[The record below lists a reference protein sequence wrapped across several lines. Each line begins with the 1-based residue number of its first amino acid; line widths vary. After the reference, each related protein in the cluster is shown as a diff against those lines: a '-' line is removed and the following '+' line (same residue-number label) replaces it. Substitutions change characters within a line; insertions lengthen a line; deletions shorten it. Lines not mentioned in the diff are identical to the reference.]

1 MKVNL
6 NQKFKGFGG
15 AELGEETMKIMI
27 AKALFSGQGVGNSE
41 DEKFAAYKLC
51 NRLMNEKDNE
61 MEFDKDERKIIL
73 SASCATLTP
82 GAYGQ
87 IRELLNDGGK

>member
-1 MKVNL
+1 MRVNL
-6 NQKFKGFGG
+6 NQKFKGFDGS
-15 AELGEETMKIMI
+15 ELGDETIKTTI
-27 AKALFSGQGVGNSE
+27 AKALFSGQGIGNSE

-51 NRLMNEKDNE
+51 NRLISESGDD

-73 SASCATLTP
+73 TASCASLVP

-87 IRELLNDGGK
+87 IRELLNEGGK